1 MTDIISK
8 LHPLERKVFPYLKE
22 NISLKELVDKTKLK
36 DVEVMRALQWLENKE
51 ILKIN
56 NHIKEIIDLG
66 ENGKKYKKNGLPEL
80 RFLKL
85 LKGSM
90 LKSQIDLPKEELSPC
105 IGILKKKIAIDMEKK
120 DNDLM
125 FKITPQGKK
134 ILENGLL
141 EQKFIDKLPME
152 SSELTP
158 EDKFAYDSLKSRKD
172 IIVINIVR
180 EKTINLTE
188 MGEKIVKKKVNMDNV
203 IDTLTPQMLKQGT
216 WKDKQFRAYDI
227 KINVPKIF
235 LGQRQPYMRFLKQ
248 IKTKLVQMGFKE
260 MTGPLIET
268 EFYNFDVLFQPQNH
282 PARTWTDTYHIKK
295 PVKGQLPSKKI
306 VDAIKSAHE
315 TGHKTKSTGWGYK
328 WNPEIAKQLMP
339 RAQGT
344 ALSARQ
350 LVKGIDVPG
359 MYFAIARCYRPDV
372 LDATHLIEFNQME
385 GFVADESLNFKC
397 LLGILKHFAVE
408 VAGAEK
414 VKFFPDYYPFTE
426 PSVQM
431 SAKHPELGWVEL
443 GGAGMFRPE
452 ILEPLGI
459 NVPVIAWGLG
469 IDRLAMYKL
478 GINDIRYLFSTDLNW
493 LRKSRII

>member
-1 MTDIISK
+1 MTTLISK

-22 NISLKELVDKTKLK
+22 GISLNELVKITNLK
-36 DVEVMRALQWLENKE
+36 DIEVMRALQWLENKE
-51 ILKIN
+51 VLKIN
-56 NHIKEIIDLG
+56 TKVKEIISLG
-66 ENGKKYKKNGLPEL
+66 KNGESYKKNGLPEL
-80 RFLKL
+80 RFLKSI
-85 LKGSM
+85 KGPTPSSKIN
-90 LKSQIDLPKEELSPC
+90 LSKEELSPS
-105 IGILKKKIAIDMEKK
+105 IGILKKKVAINIEKK
-120 DNDLM
+120 GKDLV
-125 FKITPQGKK
+125 FNITPQGKK
-134 ILENGLL
+134 ILDKGLL
-141 EQKFIDKLPME
+141 EQKFLQRLPIE
-152 SSELTP
+152 TSELTA
-158 EDKFAYDSLKSRKD
+158 EDKFAYDNLKSRKD
-172 IIVINIVR
+172 IVNINVFK
-180 EKTINLTE
+180 EKTIEITE
-188 MGEKIVKKKVNMDNV
+188 EGNKLLKKKIDVKNF
-203 IDTLTPQMLKQGT
+203 IDTLNPKMLKQGS
-216 WKDKQFRAYDI
+216 WKNKTFRAYDI
-227 KINVPKIF
+227 KINVPKMF
-235 LGQRQPYMRFLKQ
+235 FGQRQPYMRFLKQ

-295 PVKGQLPSKKI
+295 PIKGKLPSKKI
-306 VDAIKSAHE
+306 VDAIKFAHE
-315 TGHKTKSTGWGYK
+315 TGGNTKSTGWNYK
-328 WNPEIAKQLMP
+328 WNSEIAKQLMP

-350 LVKGIDVPG
+350 LVKGIEIPG

-385 GFVADESLNFKC
+385 GFVADESLNFSS
-397 LLGILKHFAVE
+397 LLGILKHFAIE

-431 SAKHPELGWVEL
+431 SAKHPDLGWVEL

-452 ILEPLGI
+452 ILKPLGI
-459 NVPVIAWGLG
+459 DVPVIAWGLG

-493 LRKSRII
+493 LRKSRLI